1 MGELDSWMDENYV
14 SQLWWS
20 LGEQVTCRMGV
31 DKFGA
36 SYAFVDFSSPE
47 AASNVL
53 MSYNGSLIP
62 NTQKQFKLNWSNGG
76 GSRYALHKVIWKFD
90 DLTRGSSSSGHI
102 DGPEFSIFC
111 GDLGNDV
118 DDQALLAA
126 FQTRYASCKSA
137 KVMTDIATGYSKGFG
152 FVRFYDEADQL
163 KALEEMQGAYVVS
176 RPLRVSIA
184 TPRNRPTVLGAAST
198 QTESYHQDTISTT
211 VFVGGLNTPIS
222 EEELHACFMPFGEI
236 SYVKIPPNKGCGF
249 VQFSQRES
257 AEAAIND
264 LNGSVLAGSKL
275 RLSFGRSQLD
285 RQFGF
290 RPPTAPY
297 SGYPTQFS
305 FFSGGYPHTVSQPE
319 LIDPRESFSIEHQN
333 RLYLKQQ
340 EETYERWDKEINTI

>member
-1 MGELDSWMDENYV
+1 MGELDPWMDENYV

-20 LGEQVTCRMGV
+20 LGEQVACRMGV

-53 MSYNGSLIP
+53 MNYNGTPIP
-62 NTQKQFKLNWSNGG
+62 NTQKQFKLNWSNG
-76 GSRYALHKVIWKFD
+76 S
-90 DLTRGSSSSGHI
+90 GSSGNNM

-163 KALEEMQGAYVVS
+163 KALKEMQGAYVVS

-184 TPRNRPTVLGAAST
+184 TPRNRVLAPETPA
-198 QTESYHQDTISTT
+198 QTESYSDTMSTT
-211 VFVGGLNTPIS
+211 VFVGGINTPIS
-222 EEELHACFMPFGEI
+222 EEELHACFMPFGDI

-264 LNGSVLAGSKL
+264 LSGSVLAGSKL

-285 RQFGF
+285 RQFGS
-290 RPPTAPY
+290 RPFVTPY
-297 SGYPTQFS
+297 SGHHAPFS
-305 FFSGGYPHTVSQPE
+305 FTSSGYPHGSFQPE
-319 LIDPRESFSIEHQN
+319 FVDPRKPINIEQEN
-333 RLYLKQQ
+333 KRFLEQ
-340 EETYERWDKEINTI
+340 EEQAYENWDEMASMD